1 MKMRKYNVYIKYNR
15 IVKKIKE
22 MKNKTHEG

>member
-1 MKMRKYNVYIKYNR
+1 MEMRKYNEHIKYNI